1 MDLQEAIL
9 EAYKE
14 DLVNADFVVEA
25 FNLFK
30 KKKG

>member
-1 MDLQEAIL
+1 MNLQEAIL

-25 FNLFK
+25 INFLK
-30 KKKG
+30 KKV